1 MKKDGVT
8 TKRSLRDVGAHSR
21 PPHSWT
27 SPGARGQPRRLAGVL
42 EQLWSS
48 PVVQQLPSS
57 ATQPCTFILSITDP
71 LFYSRAPR
79 PQVLVRWSRS
89 TWGNFISAKL
99 PPPFEK
105 SARARITCFLNSSA
119 LVTDAVHW
127 RALVLYALPHAECM
141 MMLRPLRLV
150 ARLNHSSIIIYFTI
164 MPIIVGF
171 IMYFESTVGFIIF
184 LPLHCWLHNISST
197 PLLAS

>member
-1 MKKDGVT
+1 MHSPGRRRSQVHPSKMLAQLTLATITNHITKIKMKKDGVT

-57 ATQPCTFILSITDP
+57 ATRPCTFILSITDP

-119 LVTDAVHW
+119 LVTDAAHW
-127 RALVLYALPHAECM
+127 RALVICALPHAECM
-141 MMLRPLRLV
+141 MMLRLQ
-150 ARLNHSSIIIYFTI
+150 ARSQN
-164 MPIIVGF
+164 
-171 IMYFESTVGFIIF
+171 
-184 LPLHCWLHNISST
+184 
-197 PLLAS
+197 